1 MGLLGTDAFGP
12 PSLVGKILASTTFSE
27 FQEGKQL
34 LIEGEAAMNH
44 LRQSLIQSRRW
55 TT

>member
-34 LIEGEAAMNH
+34 LIKGEAAMKSPEAEFH
-44 LRQSLIQSRRW
+44 PQ
-55 TT
+55 